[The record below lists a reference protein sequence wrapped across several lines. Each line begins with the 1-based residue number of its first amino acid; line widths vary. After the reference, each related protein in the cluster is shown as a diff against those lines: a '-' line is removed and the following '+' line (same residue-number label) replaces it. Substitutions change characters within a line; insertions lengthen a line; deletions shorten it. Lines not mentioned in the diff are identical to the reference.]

1 MYNFQQRLN
10 PINQWAIC
18 NFTNYFVAVAA
29 ASISG
34 SSIAGAGGGGVSSD
48 DEKFQMASDKEII
61 KQLLLPGLD
70 GYSGSEYHT
79 LIYATMRVNGTL
91 LITRSYPIFRH
102 TTWP

>member
-1 MYNFQQRLN
+1 MLN
-10 PINQWAIC
+10 PIDQY
-18 NFTNYFVAVAA
+18 TNISFLYYFVAVAA
-29 ASISG
+29 DVSG
-34 SSIAGAGGGGVSSD
+34 GGGGVSSD

-91 LITRSYPIFRH
+91 LITRFYPTF
-102 TTWP
+102 

>member
-1 MYNFQQRLN
+1 MDQYIIFKLL
-10 PINQWAIC
+10 
-18 NFTNYFVAVAA
+18 VAVAA
-29 ASISG
+29 DSVSR
-34 SSIAGAGGGGVSSD
+34 GGVSGGVSSD

-91 LITRSYPIFRH
+91 LITRSYPTFSYLALNGQIHRIKYQQILIYEF
-102 TTWP
+102 

>member
-1 MYNFQQRLN
+1 MLN
-10 PINQWAIC
+10 LIDWW
-18 NFTNYFVAVAA
+18 TNIPFFKLLVAVAA
-29 ASISG
+29 DSVSR
-34 SSIAGAGGGGVSSD
+34 GGVSRGVSSD

-91 LITRSYPIFRH
+91 MITRAYPTFLTPTRNL
-102 TTWP
+102 T

>member
-1 MYNFQQRLN
+1 MDQYIIFKLL
-10 PINQWAIC
+10 
-18 NFTNYFVAVAA
+18 VAVAA
-29 ASISG
+29 DSMSG
-34 SSIAGAGGGGVSSD
+34 GVSGGGGGVSSD

-91 LITRSYPIFRH
+91 LITRSYPTF
-102 TTWP
+102 